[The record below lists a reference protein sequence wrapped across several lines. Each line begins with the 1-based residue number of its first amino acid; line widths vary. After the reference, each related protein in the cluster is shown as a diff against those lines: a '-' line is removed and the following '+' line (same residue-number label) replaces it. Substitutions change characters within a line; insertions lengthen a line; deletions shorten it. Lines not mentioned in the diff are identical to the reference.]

1 MLVALNSPTWT
12 HAHITDTPSAPIFYW
27 TRIQLLNPDS
37 GSVPSL
43 ALHLDKSALISADS
57 LCPPCTCS
65 RTHTRI
71 QLIPITV
78 WLNESYDAHFSIPG
92 SMNTN
97 ERQIWQSLVCVCVFG
112 GVHMDDWQRKKKK
125 GTEPYS
131 HVAFKTGYVALWNF
145 FFHYLFFIILPHS
158 FVSMT
163 SGSLLFPVHRS
174 LIKPS
179 NEEVM
184 HNFICS
190 SSTWGHF
197 LTSLKSMIVSFW
209 KAITLFQ

>member
-1 MLVALNSPTWT
+1 MLVPLNSPTWT
-12 HAHITDTPSAPIFYW
+12 HAHITDKPSAPIFYW

-97 ERQIWQSLVCVCVFG
+97 ERQIWQSLVSVCVCVCLG
-112 GVHMDDWQRKKKK
+112 GCVWMIDKENRKR
-125 GTEPYS
+125 GPNHSPTLHSRLDTWPCGIFFPLS
-131 HVAFKTGYVALWNF
+131 F
-145 FFHYLFFIILPHS
+145 FFYYYFTSFIRLHDIWI
-158 FVSMT
+158 FIV
-163 SGSLLFPVHRS
+163 
-174 LIKPS
+174 PS
-179 NEEVM
+179 P
-184 HNFICS
+184 
-190 SSTWGHF
+190 
-197 LTSLKSMIVSFW
+197 
-209 KAITLFQ
+209 